1 MAKASAT
8 TKTNIIKY
16 SHDLSIREKK
26 TKHFSC
32 KNTSILKVNKIR
44 NTYSANTKNN
54 WGRYINFRK

>member
-1 MAKASAT
+1 MICLQGK
-8 TKTNIIKY
+8 
-16 SHDLSIREKK
+16 KK

-32 KNTSILKVNKIR
+32 KNTNILKVNKIR